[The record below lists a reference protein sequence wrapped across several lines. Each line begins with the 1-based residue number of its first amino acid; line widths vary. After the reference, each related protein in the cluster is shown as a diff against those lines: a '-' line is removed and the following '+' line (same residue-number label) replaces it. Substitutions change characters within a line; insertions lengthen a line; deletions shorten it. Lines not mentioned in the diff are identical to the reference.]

1 MKYSIGIDI
10 GNSQIRGVL
19 VNLENKSLF
28 DNIVRNNDT
37 ILPSETFESLL
48 DPDKIYDIAYDIIND
63 LINDLSPPDTIS
75 HIGVTGLMHGMLYVD
90 ENGNSA
96 SPYFSWQD
104 QRGNRIFKN
113 DTTYCQYIKS
123 TTLRPAS
130 TGYGLITH
138 FYNVENQVVP
148 FNAKCITT
156 IQGYVAMRLSKSS
169 HPILHTSDC
178 AALGLYNV
186 EHNHF
191 DLNAISELDLDPS
204 FLPTVSKDIITIGT
218 YNGIDVLLPIG
229 NNQASFYGAVTKE
242 NSVLVNVGTGGQVS
256 MEIPFYRPADHLEVR
271 PYFDDTFLLVGTSLS
286 AGSSYDLLQKFFQAT
301 FSMFGIEPPEE
312 LFTKMTLSA
321 FEAYRLGNPLT
332 FDTKFKGTRKDPSLR
347 GSIKDIND
355 KNFTPMHFSL
365 GVLSGVCNEL
375 FSLVESE
382 LTSSFHLVGV
392 GNAVRQN
399 NLLQKLLS
407 DRFNTSISVPQI
419 IEEAAYGASLLSLK
433 LKDSSVE
440 AE

>member
-10 GNSQIRGVL
+10 GNTQIRGVL
-19 VNLENKSLF
+19 VNLDNNSLV

-37 ILPSETFESLL
+37 DLPSEAFENLL
-48 DPDKIYDIAYDIIND
+48 DADKIFEIAYDIIND
-63 LINDLSPPDTIS
+63 LINDLTAPDVVS
-75 HIGVTGLMHGMLYVD
+75 YIGITGLMHGMLYVD

-104 QRGNRIFKN
+104 QRGNRIYKN

-130 TGYGLITH
+130 SGYGLITH
-138 FYNVENQVVP
+138 FYNAENDQVP
-148 FNAKCITT
+148 FNAKSITT
-156 IQGYVAMRLSKSS
+156 IQGYVAMRLCQLTR
-169 HPILHTSDC
+169 PILHTSDC
-178 AALGLYNV
+178 ASLGLYTV

-191 DLNAISELDLDPS
+191 DLSAMKELELDPS
-204 FLPTVSKDIITIGT
+204 FLPKVSKDIIEIGS
-218 YNGIDVLLPIG
+218 YNNISVLLPIG
-229 NNQASFYGAVTKE
+229 NNQASFFGSVTRQ
-242 NSVLVNVGTGGQVS
+242 NSVLVNIGTGGQIS

-271 PYFDDTFLLVGTSLS
+271 PYFDDTYLLVGTSLS
-286 AGSSYDLLQKFFQAT
+286 AGSSYDLLQKFFQST
-301 FSMFGIEPPEE
+301 FAMFGIEPPEE
-312 LFTKMTLSA
+312 LFTNMTLSA

-332 FDTKFKGTRKDPSLR
+332 FDTKFKGTRKDPSIR
-347 GSIKDIND
+347 GSIQDIND

-375 FSLVESE
+375 FSIIESE
-382 LTSSFHLVGV
+382 LTSSFYLVGV

-407 DRFNTSISVPQI
+407 DRFNTPISVPAI

-433 LKDSSVE
+433 LKTIENGTV
-440 AE
+440 